1 MINRLYLFLP
11 FMVVLLTD
19 ATANEPGDL
28 PNDVPPVL
36 GMGQL
41 AGDSEKWRVQVHVP
55 KVAWEWIGEK
65 RPKIEWPHLK
75 VHVEEVVL
83 DLAMSYPSASQL
95 SEDSQNRIVDLKG
108 NRLNRDEVAKRLKQK
123 TPLLISIS
131 GRMPDPYYLQ
141 CTKPDTLLLLLGLPD
156 APAVDLLPRAHGTA
170 TPPSA
175 ARAREGGKK

>member
-1 MINRLYLFLP
+1 MIDRLYLFLP
-11 FMVVLLTD
+11 LLVVLLTD
-19 ATANEPGDL
+19 TNANALGDL

-41 AGDSEKWRVQVHVP
+41 VGDSEKWRVQVHVP

-65 RPKIEWPHLK
+65 RPKIEWPRLK

-83 DLAMSYPSASQL
+83 DLSMSYSSASQI
-95 SEDSQNRIVDLKG
+95 SEESQNRIVDLKG
-108 NRLNRDEVAKRLKQK
+108 NRLNRNEVAQRLKQK

-156 APAVDLLPRAHGTA
+156 APAVDLLPRAYGTA
-170 TPPSA
+170 TPSPA
-175 ARAREGGKK
+175 PRVEKGEKK